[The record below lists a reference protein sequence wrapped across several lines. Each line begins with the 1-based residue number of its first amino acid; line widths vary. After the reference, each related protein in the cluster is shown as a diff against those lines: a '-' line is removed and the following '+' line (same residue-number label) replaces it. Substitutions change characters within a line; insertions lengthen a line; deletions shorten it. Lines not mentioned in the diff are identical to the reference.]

1 MTIKDPL
8 YLTHLESLLNEVNTS
23 ILDISYLIDQEIAQ
37 IGMIVTPELQTGL
50 ERREIKRSQLLIQ
63 IDNTRK
69 ALSLTLGRH

>member
-69 ALSLTLGRH
+69 ALSLKA